1 MPRINLL
8 PWRDTQRRDRRVRFY
23 GALIAALVAAGGV
36 AGVSYLMFGS
46 MIDAQEQRNA
56 RLRVEIKV
64 LDKEIEEIND
74 LESQKQRFISRM
86 EVIDKLQRARPE
98 VVHLFDELVKAMPD
112 GTYLTAVK
120 QTDSKLRLEGM
131 AQSSTRVSTLMR
143 NIAASQWLRNPELEV
158 VETKKDSAAGSNF
171 VLDAEQVS
179 VTDSDSDSAGG
190 KGASKGKKGPIRTA
204 ANGGSP

>member
-120 QTDSKLRLEGM
+120 QTDAKLRLEGM

-179 VTDSDSDSAGG
+179 VTDSDSDSSSGN
-190 KGASKGKKGPIRTA
+190 GAAKGKRGPVRTA
-204 ANGGSP
+204 ATGASP